1 MPIHDLNKDFIKAF
15 KIAQFFKPEKR
26 GGQKAV
32 HFVEVEGKRYA
43 MKLLLASGIDDRTKR
58 ELNIY
63 EKFKGLDGVPTVFKI
78 ETYEG
83 ELVVFEEY
91 VEGDTLLDIVTT
103 YQGNHAKVSGLIKSL
118 CDIMKPIWDGGYI
131 HRDIKP
137 ANIIIR
143 TDGKPVLLDF
153 GIARDLLDASITAT
167 GLQPLSWQ
175 FGSPEQYAGR
185 KAQISYRTDYFSLG
199 AMAYV
204 LYHQALPF
212 GKSKDE
218 IDAKFNSG
226 NEVFVIADTCPLKKF
241 FIESMKF
248 SPAERPRLLEDL
260 LKLLP

>member
-1 MPIHDLNKDFIKAF
+1 MPIHDLNKDFIKSF
-15 KIAQFFKPEKR
+15 KITKFFKPEKR
-26 GGQKAV
+26 GGQKIV
-32 HFVEVEGKRYA
+32 HFVEIDGKRYA
-43 MKLLLASGIDDRTKR
+43 MKLLLASGIDERTKR

-63 EKFKGLDGVPTVFKI
+63 EKFKGLDGVPTIFKI
-78 ETYEG
+78 ETYDG

-91 VEGDTLLDIVTT
+91 VEGDAVSDIIAT
-103 YQGNHAKVSGLIKSL
+103 YASDHVRVSRLIKSL
-118 CDIMKPIWDGGYI
+118 CDIMKPIWDEGYI

-143 TDGKPVLLDF
+143 TNGKPVLLDF
-153 GIARDLLDASITAT
+153 GIARDLLDASLTAT

-175 FGSPEQYAGR
+175 FGSPEQYAGK

-199 AMAYV
+199 AMSYA

-212 GKSKDE
+212 GNSKDE
-218 IDAKFNSG
+218 IDIKFNSG
-226 NEVFVIADTCPLKKF
+226 NESFFVADSCPLKSF

-260 LKLLP
+260 IKLLP